1 MDMPTG
7 AAGLAGREELPCF
20 DEDTPIPFRFIREHP
35 DEHPPAVVAGRLP
48 ERQRFLDR
56 RHVKILDA
64 DDVIVGYKAV

>member
-20 DEDTPIPFRFIREHP
+20 DEDAPIPFRFIREHP
-35 DEHPPAVVAGRLP
+35 DEHPPTVVAGGLP

-56 RHVKILDA
+56 GHVKVLDT
-64 DDVIVGYKAV
+64 DDVIVAYKAV